1 MNNLPKSHSPVMARP
16 GLKLY
21 LLAPPY
27 LHLGQ
32 SDGNMDSVLW
42 LGARSQ
48 QQAQQKE
55 SRGETLRPQADKE
68 IGVLGSRT
76 WRLLSSQEL

>member
-1 MNNLPKSHSPVMARP
+1 MASS

-21 LLAPPY
+21 LLAPPC

-55 SRGETLRPQADKE
+55 ME
-68 IGVLGSRT
+68 GV
-76 WRLLSSQEL
+76 